1 MNKTD
6 LGYYTVN
13 GVSFNTNKVAAIL
26 EAQRV
31 GADIEWHFHDTV
43 FNSVDWTKEPEPSL
57 DMMYEA
63 RARQIREKYDY
74 VIVFCSGGADS
85 TNVIRTFMN
94 NNIHVDEVVAMIPE
108 SGLNN
113 YDSNDTDR
121 SPTNLMSETKYAQ
134 YPILHEVS
142 TRSPRTKITV
152 IDIFKNVE
160 AAESDAWIFESEGD
174 MIDLV
179 SYSYGKL
186 DSVPHLVDMAER
198 GVSIAAVWGTDKPI
212 ITFLGDTVAT
222 LLADG
227 PIYLP
232 KYPFKTAYPN
242 VDRVLFY
249 WSHDMPELMIKQAHV
264 VAREL
269 LKPENKAV
277 YQACIDMTNIVKR
290 PQVVHSADEI
300 ILNMHKPKF
309 NPAGYYSPKTIF
321 QRGIVP
327 FVYPTTWDNKV
338 FQVNKFDLTQ
348 TFLPAFASWVSEL
361 HLGSRVTQLIE
372 SDFKSFYS
380 QLSPKYLNPNKSG
393 FRMCVKIFPIGNR
406 SNFIKKP

>member
-1 MNKTD
+1 MKKTD
-6 LGYYTVN
+6 LGHYTVN

-26 EAQRV
+26 EAQRI
-31 GADIEWHFHDTV
+31 GAEIEWHFHDTI
-43 FNSVDWTKEPEPSL
+43 FNSVDWTTEPEPTL

-113 YDSNDTDR
+113 YNSNDTDR

-142 TRSPRTKITV
+142 TRSPTTKITV

-160 AAESDAWIFESEGD
+160 TAESDSWIFETEGD

-179 SYSYGKL
+179 SHSYGKL

-198 GVSIAAVWGTDKPI
+198 GVSMAAVWGTDKPI

-222 LLADG
+222 VLADG

-232 KYPFKTAYPN
+232 KYPFKTSYPN

-269 LKPENKAV
+269 LKPENTAV
-277 YQACIDMTNIVKR
+277 YQACIDMTNLVKR

-361 HLGSRVTQLIE
+361 HLGTRVTQLIE

-393 FRMCVKIFPIGNR
+393 FKMCVKLFPIGKK
-406 SNFIKKP
+406 SNFIKKT